1 MVIAKSTRRNEAS
14 KTGLRQRKSRPA
26 EKQSVE
32 KQESS
37 TYSVI
42 SQLTTPRLQLRYCM
56 GFLMGLVA
64 CVGSIATYEKDD
76 PGKEYKFT
84 AWLFFAL
91 IGLYFHETR
100 PFKKF

>member
-1 MVIAKSTRRNEAS
+1 
-14 KTGLRQRKSRPA
+14 
-26 EKQSVE
+26 
-32 KQESS
+32 
-37 TYSVI
+37 
-42 SQLTTPRLQLRYCM
+42 M